1 MVCGTGW
8 PYLPRSSQTERALG
22 VSEGAGPERQAAED
36 SAEDAVSWLVERV
49 ETAVLLLDA
58 EGRIVQANRAAAI
71 LFAAESAAGL
81 AGRAWMDLVVG
92 PERLRC
98 LSGEEFAADVTRQRL
113 DYAGQMGWGLVVRD
127 LDAVALRSRQTLR
140 AARLAVI
147 GEIAPALVHDLAQPL
162 NVIRLG
168 AEAAV
173 LLAERGADDPVSAQQ
188 RFEQIAGQCAE
199 AASLM
204 ESLSRICRREKAAA
218 APFDAIAAVRTA
230 ALLRHAALRDHG
242 IALDLASLDATTG
255 PALVVGRRGDLEQ
268 IILALLVDVDHA
280 FGRSHPGHVQC
291 VIRRDSRFLL
301 IELTDDRPALSAD
314 AEDDLSVRAAAAAV
328 TAGLGG
334 ELTFCRGTAGGG
346 RVVIRLPL
354 SLALAHLLLIGDRFR
369 QEAADYAGARVSY
382 AEAVTAWD
390 SFRADPA
397 DVVLIDE
404 AAGVEATLVAQLRD
418 FDPWLPILFVAAAGT
433 PEPDWLATFGDE
445 RCRLWRDE
453 SGSEALLRLIGDF
466 LAPPA

>member
-1 MVCGTGW
+1 
-8 PYLPRSSQTERALG
+8 
-22 VSEGAGPERQAAED
+22 VSEGAGPEGQA
-36 SAEDAVSWLVERV
+36 AEDAVSWLVERV

-58 EGRIVQANRAAAI
+58 DGRVVRANRAAAV
-71 LFAAESAAGL
+71 LFAAESPAGL
-81 AGRAWMDLVVG
+81 MGRAWTDLGVG
-92 PERLRC
+92 ETSHQERLRR
-98 LSGEEFAADVTRQRL
+98 LSGEEFAADVTRCRL
-113 DYAGQMGWGLVVRD
+113 DFAGQKGWGVMVRD
-127 LDAVALRSRQTLR
+127 LGEVGLRSRQTLR

-173 LLAERGADDPVSAQQ
+173 LLAERGADDPVSAPQ

-204 ESLSRICRREKAAA
+204 ESLSRICRRERGAAQ
-218 APFDAIAAVRTA
+218 PFDAIAAVRTA
-230 ALLRHAALRDHG
+230 VLLRRGALRDHG
-242 IALDLASLDATTG
+242 IALDLASLDATTA

-280 FGRSHPGHVQC
+280 FSRSHPGHVQC

-314 AEDDLSVRAAAAAV
+314 AEEDLSVRAAAAAV

-354 SLALAHLLLIGDRFR
+354 SLATAHLLLIGDRFR
-369 QEAADYAGARVSY
+369 QRAADYAGARVSY
-382 AEAVTAWD
+382 ADAVTAWD
-390 SFRADPA
+390 RFRADPA

-404 AAGVEATLVAQLRD
+404 AADAGLIEQLRD

-433 PEPDWLATFGDE
+433 PAPDWLATFGDE
-445 RCRLWRDE
+445 RCRLWREE